1 MCLHCCRGTKER
13 EKERD
18 RDILARSAFYDGPRD
33 VCVSLPG
40 EMTAVSGPLSSP
52 LYDDAAAAQKLWMI
66 LQGNS
71 AQTLLMAS
79 SDKYVPRSILLS
91 HGSLSAFAVDVRG
104 TGKKKTMF
112 WRLIYSFFSLPFSFI
127 AAKMTISPPY
137 KIFYFSSPERKFIPG
152 LLKIAILYTGL
163 FHLFPQVIR
172 TLRDE
177 TLCLAA
183 NFLIETRRRRVHV
196 TVVTGYDV
204 PIIRRGRLLAQYNTL
219 FPEKTTRFALKL
231 NSSAQML
238 SSRSIFLAC

>member
-18 RDILARSAFYDGPRD
+18 R
-33 VCVSLPG
+33 

-152 LLKIAILYTGL
+152 LLKIAILCHVALL
-163 FHLFPQVIR
+163 FQTS
-172 TLRDE
+172 TL
-177 TLCLAA
+177 
-183 NFLIETRRRRVHV
+183 
-196 TVVTGYDV
+196 
-204 PIIRRGRLLAQYNTL
+204 
-219 FPEKTTRFALKL
+219 
-231 NSSAQML
+231 
-238 SSRSIFLAC
+238 

>member
-1 MCLHCCRGTKER
+1 MPCPFLGPFFFFIIISSAEGQRTCVSIVAEGRKKE
-13 EKERD
+13 ERD

-104 TGKKKTMF
+104 TGKKKKQCF
-112 WRLIYSFFSLPFSFI
+112 GGLYILFSLSLSALLLPRWLSARPTKFFI
-127 AAKMTISPPY
+127 FPPP
-137 KIFYFSSPERKFIPG
+137 KEN
-152 LLKIAILYTGL
+152 
-163 FHLFPQVIR
+163 LFPGFWKLPFYTQGCFISFHKSFA
-172 TLRDE
+172 LW
-177 TLCLAA
+177 
-183 NFLIETRRRRVHV
+183 ETRLYV
-196 TVVTGYDV
+196 
-204 PIIRRGRLLAQYNTL
+204 
-219 FPEKTTRFALKL
+219 
-231 NSSAQML
+231 
-238 SSRSIFLAC
+238 